1 MDELKPMSNRSHNWL
16 GLGATLVDCL
26 DNLWIFGMK
35 EEFKRAQ
42 AKTAPLKSTPRL
54 YIEDRTSHSRKPT
67 PCLYTKGRTSL

>member
-42 AKTAPLKSTPRL
+42 AKTAPLKSTRRL
-54 YIEDRTSHSRKPT
+54 YLKSVLAT
-67 PCLYTKGRTSL
+67 L